1 MYKHKHTRIFWSKSE
16 FKTKAKTR
24 NMFPVRP
31 TGYFERVGCI
41 SIGQKKAHT
50 VLYRPKP
57 YDNIKELVYA
67 LTMRISSYGCTG
79 KFGEDSRSKK
89 LELHR

>member
-31 TGYFERVGCI
+31 TGYFERVGVHFHWTEKSTHSFI
-41 SIGQKKAHT
+41 ST
-50 VLYRPKP
+50 
-57 YDNIKELVYA
+57 
-67 LTMRISSYGCTG
+67 
-79 KFGEDSRSKK
+79 
-89 LELHR
+89 